1 MRTIELTKFCLR
13 QWGSGFQGTQI
24 ETLSPSVLM
33 VMANMAQDTALAD
46 GYAPF
51 CKHLFIRSHGAT
63 RAGVAAI
70 TSRNEEFLCSG
81 YKARREGELPVLSR
95 WFEGVEA
102 PRAEWL
108 DLILYSR
115 EQLLLEGDDVPDA
128 DWGIVAIN
136 GELFPRETPML
147 PATMLRNALGVS
159 EGGSGVPLSRG
170 AYAESVAFWEK
181 HALVG

>member
-1 MRTIELTKFCLR
+1 MTIEITKFCLR
-13 QWGSGFQGTQI
+13 QWESSFKGTRMHGRP
-24 ETLSPSVLM
+24 EGLV
-33 VMANMAQDTALAD
+33 ALANGPDAGSLVD

-51 CKHLFIRSHGAT
+51 CKHLFIRNPSAT
-63 RAGVAAI
+63 KAGVMAI
-70 TSRNEEFLCSG
+70 TPEYEPFLRSG

-95 WFEGVEA
+95 WFEGIEG

-136 GELFPRETPML
+136 GELFPKETPML

-159 EGGSGVPLSRG
+159 EGGSGVPLDRDK
-170 AYAESVAFWEK
+170 YLESVAFWEK